1 MNLRKK
7 IKYFDLKKINLL
19 PAKLSINKIKKYLIN
34 GNYILEKN
42 VEKFEKKFAEFNKV
56 KYCVGV
62 SSGHDALKIA
72 LLSCGIEKNDKIIV
86 PSQTFI
92 STWFA
97 VSEVG
102 AIPIPIDI
110 DLSDGLLD
118 VSKLPKKPNNI
129 KALIAVNLYGNLCN
143 YKYLK
148 KYCKINKIILIEDS
162 SQSHGAYFLKNKKKF
177 HGDLACFS
185 FYPGKNLGSIFDSG
199 AIITNSNTKYKL
211 LKKIRNYGSDI
222 KYHHSILGMNSRM
235 NGVSAIFLLNKLKF
249 LRSEIQIRK
258 IQINLYLKYLKKLDI
273 SFLERKKDQN
283 PSNHIFL
290 ILTKKRNGLKRY
302 LEKNNIET
310 LIHYPIIP
318 PLQNFYKNKY
328 MKYKENYSKAEKF
341 ANKSLSLPIG
351 SHLTLNDIR
360 IVSRK
365 ISKFFVK
372 N

>member
-1 MNLRKK
+1 
-7 IKYFDLKKINLL
+7 
-19 PAKLSINKIKKYLIN
+19 
-34 GNYILEKN
+34 
-42 VEKFEKKFAEFNKV
+42 
-56 KYCVGV
+56 
-62 SSGHDALKIA
+62 
-72 LLSCGIEKNDKIIV
+72 
-86 PSQTFI
+86 
-92 STWFA
+92 
-97 VSEVG
+97 
-102 AIPIPIDI
+102 
-110 DLSDGLLD
+110 
-118 VSKLPKKPNNI
+118 
-129 KALIAVNLYGNLCN
+129 
-143 YKYLK
+143 
-148 KYCKINKIILIEDS
+148 
-162 SQSHGAYFLKNKKKF
+162 
-177 HGDLACFS
+177 
-185 FYPGKNLGSIFDSG
+185 
-199 AIITNSNTKYKL
+199 
-211 LKKIRNYGSDI
+211 
-222 KYHHSILGMNSRM
+222 MNSRM